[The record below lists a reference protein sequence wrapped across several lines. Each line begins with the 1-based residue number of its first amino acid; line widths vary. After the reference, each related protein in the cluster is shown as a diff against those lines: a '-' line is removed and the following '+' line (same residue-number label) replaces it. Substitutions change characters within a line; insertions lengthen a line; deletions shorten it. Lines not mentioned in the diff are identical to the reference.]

1 MKIQLLAFIF
11 CKMVKAGLPIK
22 ANISPSS
29 TKPIKH
35 YYRPSSGKQLW
46 RISDFVQKEL
56 TLSLNGTYR
65 ELFKSREPFV
75 SFRFLFNST
84 IYIIDRSWKSAAF
97 IVHIHNIQQ
106 SSYWEL
112 KPRFNFDIGI
122 GIEFFFLQN
131 RNFFFQKNSN
141 FSHASHSRRDIDF

>member
-11 CKMVKAGLPIK
+11 CKMVKAGFPIK

-35 YYRPSSGKQLW
+35 YYGPFSGKQLW

-65 ELFKSREPFV
+65 ELFKSREPFI

-106 SSYWEL
+106 SS
-112 KPRFNFDIGI
+112 IG
-122 GIEFFFLQN
+122 N
-131 RNFFFQKNSN
+131 
-141 FSHASHSRRDIDF
+141 